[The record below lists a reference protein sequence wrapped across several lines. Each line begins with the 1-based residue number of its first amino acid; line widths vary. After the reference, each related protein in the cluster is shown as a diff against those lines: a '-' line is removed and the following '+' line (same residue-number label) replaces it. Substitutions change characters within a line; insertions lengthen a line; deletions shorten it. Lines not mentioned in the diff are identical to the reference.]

1 MAETLKKYGVYSV
14 ELADMRE
21 KQQEISD
28 GLRERDIAAYLTK
41 RVTEIGGLYRKLSY
55 EGRSDAPDYLIMVG
69 GAHFFIE
76 TKAPGEKPR
85 PSQIREFTKM
95 FDYGGITTRVV
106 STFWDVDDFIRMV
119 SVCLSLPPANT
130 SHS

>member
-1 MAETLKKYGVYSV
+1 MAKALK
-14 ELADMRE
+14 
-21 KQQEISD
+21 
-28 GLRERDIAAYLTK
+28 ERDIAAYLTK
-41 RVTEIGGLYRKLSY
+41 RVAEIGGIYRKVSW
-55 EGRSDAPDYLIMVG
+55 EGRSDAPDYLIMIG

-106 STFWDVDDFIRMV
+106 STFWEVDDFIRMV
-119 SVCLSLPPANT
+119 SVCLSLSHENT
-130 SHS
+130 SQS

>member
-1 MAETLKKYGVYSV
+1 VKG
-14 ELADMRE
+14 
-21 KQQEISD
+21 EI
-28 GLRERDIAAYLTK
+28 RERDIAAYLTK
-41 RVTEIGGLYRKLSY
+41 RVTEIGGIYRKVSW
-55 EGRSDAPDYLIMVG
+55 EGRSDAPDYLVMVG

-106 STFWDVDDFIRMV
+106 STFWEVDDFIRMV
-119 SVCLSLPPANT
+119 SVCLSLPHENINP
-130 SHS
+130 S